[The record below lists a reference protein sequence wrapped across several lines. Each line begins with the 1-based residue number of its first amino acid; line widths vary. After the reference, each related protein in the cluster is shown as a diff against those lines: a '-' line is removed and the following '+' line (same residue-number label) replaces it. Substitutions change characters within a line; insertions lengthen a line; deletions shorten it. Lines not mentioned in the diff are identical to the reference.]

1 MSFAFVVAALELH
14 RFSAKPS
21 FEASP
26 SKVLSLSACVS
37 LCFFCFSATQKGCEW
52 HSYAWE
58 GAMKSKNR
66 LLLLLF
72 MLAGSLALC
81 LSLDAQQAMPSDAQL
96 LRTYNAS
103 REISLVGAVVKYET
117 SSAVPPMGAHATIQT
132 ASGQVDVHLGNAKVL
147 EADHFT
153 LNAGDSVRIVGEPM
167 ALGEGTYFAARIV
180 QKGTQAVAVR
190 NAKGFPLS
198 PASTLSPAQKEALR
212 GVR

>member
-1 MSFAFVVAALELH
+1 M
-14 RFSAKPS
+14 KP
-21 FEASP
+21 
-26 SKVLSLSACVS
+26 K
-37 LCFFCFSATQKGCEW
+37 T
-52 HSYAWE
+52 
-58 GAMKSKNR
+58 R

-81 LSLDAQQAMPSDAQL
+81 LSLDAQQAIPSDAQL

-103 REISLVGAVVKYET
+103 REISLVGTIVKYET
-117 SSAVPPMGAHATIQT
+117 ASTAPPMGAHVTIQT
-132 ASGQVDVHLGNAKVL
+132 ATGQVDVHLGNAKVL

-167 ALGEGTYFAARIV
+167 ALGERTYFAARIV

-190 NAKGFPLS
+190 SARGLPLS
-198 PASTLSPAQKEALR
+198 PASTLTPAQKEALR